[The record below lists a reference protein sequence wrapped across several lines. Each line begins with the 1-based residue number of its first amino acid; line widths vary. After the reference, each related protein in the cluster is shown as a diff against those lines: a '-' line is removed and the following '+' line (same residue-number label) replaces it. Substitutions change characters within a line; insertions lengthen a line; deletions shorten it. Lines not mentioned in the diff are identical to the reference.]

1 VTLQRIHPES
11 APCSDLGRVLAL
23 NDPPE
28 RRPPNSVVCTPLM
41 AVTLQLAALKRAFW
55 PWEWAGRGGCSPP
68 RHRPSTRIFESHP
81 RTWRTD
87 DSRHVIDP
95 QHGFEHSIISMTSDD
110 AARPLEWD
118 ESRDSGALL
127 AVEAA
132 AYAGKN
138 WRIALATGHV
148 IGYDSSQETRVQNA
162 CG

>member
-1 VTLQRIHPES
+1 
-11 APCSDLGRVLAL
+11 
-23 NDPPE
+23 
-28 RRPPNSVVCTPLM
+28 
-41 AVTLQLAALKRAFW
+41 
-55 PWEWAGRGGCSPP
+55 
-68 RHRPSTRIFESHP
+68 
-81 RTWRTD
+81 
-87 DSRHVIDP
+87 
-95 QHGFEHSIISMTSDD
+95 MTSDD